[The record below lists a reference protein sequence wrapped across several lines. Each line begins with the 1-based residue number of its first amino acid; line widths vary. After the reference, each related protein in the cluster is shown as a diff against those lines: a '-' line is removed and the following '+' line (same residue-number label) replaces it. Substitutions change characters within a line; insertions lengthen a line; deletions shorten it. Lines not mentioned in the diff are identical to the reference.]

1 MPGTRIGIFRDHEGT
16 ECWLEVTAMEML
28 ERVLDAVRIV
38 GGDQP
43 DHKVYLIDV
52 PRPGTIAHHV
62 GDVRVEPV
70 DDADL
75 YTVQALGAGAADN
88 PATLDVVGVADLRRT
103 PRGEPGEWIAQAV
116 IFDKTSFDYAGAVQW
131 IAQAGGGY
139 RDFGAED
146 TPTHYTFPQYSPAH
160 FAYFKQVAVAPG
172 VSVLYGQLTRAEQ
185 PLESTTAQIKA
196 AADRYATVHSVN
208 RGIAAHGL
216 RVAQRRV
223 VKATDTT
230 DNTSD
235 VEERYILGIVLE
247 PTLRKDADGNDLLVP
262 DTQGDVYTAE
272 EVRKAAHLWLSHY
285 GQVDLMHS
293 WRPLR
298 QEQVQ
303 VLESYLAPVDF
314 DIDGASVI
322 KGTWL
327 LALRV
332 LDDALWEAVKAG
344 ALGAYSIGGT
354 ANSDPLT
361 PPAAEEP
368 AAKEQT

>member
-1 MPGTRIGIFRDHEGT
+1 
-16 ECWLEVTAMEML
+16 
-28 ERVLDAVRIV
+28 
-38 GGDQP
+38 
-43 DHKVYLIDV
+43 
-52 PRPGTIAHHV
+52 
-62 GDVRVEPV
+62 
-70 DDADL
+70 
-75 YTVQALGAGAADN
+75 
-88 PATLDVVGVADLRRT
+88 
-103 PRGEPGEWIAQAV
+103 
-116 IFDKTSFDYAGAVQW
+116 
-131 IAQAGGGY
+131 
-139 RDFGAED
+139 
-146 TPTHYTFPQYSPAH
+146 
-160 FAYFKQVAVAPG
+160 
-172 VSVLYGQLTRAEQ
+172 
-185 PLESTTAQIKA
+185 
-196 AADRYATVHSVN
+196 
-208 RGIAAHGL
+208 
-216 RVAQRRV
+216 VAQRRV